1 MKSAYSSSLG
11 GSLANQTK
19 ARALGNHMIVA
30 DLHLMVLGQH
40 KTAVNKLCL
49 QWQKKKKSHSIL
61 NYPQKYPAAIECGA

>member
-49 QWQKKKKSHSIL
+49 Q
-61 NYPQKYPAAIECGA
+61 